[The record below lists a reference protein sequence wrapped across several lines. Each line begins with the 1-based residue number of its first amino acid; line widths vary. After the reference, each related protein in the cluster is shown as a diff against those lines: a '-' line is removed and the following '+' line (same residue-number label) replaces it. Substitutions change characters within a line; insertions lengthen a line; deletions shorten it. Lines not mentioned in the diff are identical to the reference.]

1 MVAVLRAWSKDEF
14 KIYRGKV
21 HTFWLQ
27 KFTTAPGNW
36 VISLLN
42 IAKWN
47 FWSILFSTQ
56 SISVFENW
64 FPRKPVWDGI
74 YFVEKG
80 TEKKINTCLMSM
92 NQRMRSAT
100 CWAVSLLWKK
110 RSVRRKKD
118 SWDEGHWRGFRARSH
133 WGAHR
138 DVAHA
143 CGDIESD
150 LTENRRLL
158 AALTPASLEQTCERH
173 TGKSYSWGTT
183 HKALCPGNFPGNQF
197 RNNTNHV
204 AAQAV
209 CLYVSAECKLFQQNT
224 FWCSH
229 TVII

>member
-56 SISVFENW
+56 SISVFESW

-80 TEKKINTCLMSM
+80 TEKKINTWPMSI

-118 SWDEGHWRGFRARSH
+118 SWDEGHWRGFRARSR

-138 DVAHA
+138 DVARA

-150 LTENRRLL
+150 LTENKTAGSSNPSVTGTNLWT
-158 AALTPASLEQTCERH
+158 AHWEILELRH
-173 TGKSYSWGTT
+173 HPQNTFS
-183 HKALCPGNFPGNQF
+183 GNFPGNQF

-209 CLYVSAECKLFQQNT
+209 CLYVNAQHELFQQNT

-229 TVII
+229 TVIT